1 MATIKELENKYK
13 EVIQEIS
20 DKYYELVQ
28 KIQGDNIRLSNY
40 TNWQDSD
47 LCVSA
52 ASKWNISYIDKLL
65 KAVKRNGNLVVYDVD
80 GNTSECNI
88 EYIPES
94 EWILILYTLE
104 KALDKPKAALNTRD
118 VMNNQS
124 FDKEFFEGNDLD
136 YKSGIDLF
144 TEEEVDKYIE
154 NFTNID
160 KYNLPEEISINW
172 VATYERYKLDF
183 IQINHNG
190 QRYYIID

>member
-13 EVIQEIS
+13 EVIQELS

-88 EYIPES
+88 EDIPES

-154 NFTNID
+154 NFINID
-160 KYNLPEEISINW
+160 E
-172 VATYERYKLDF
+172 LDF